1 MPTVEKGWEY
11 LTEIALQENGLVG
24 YVQPIGE
31 RADQH
36 NNVGPETT
44 SDFGVGTFLLAAS
57 EMVKYT
63 RLISTS
69 L

>member
-11 LTEIALQENGLVG
+11 LTEIALQDNGLVC
-24 YVQPIGE
+24 YLQPIGE
-31 RADQH
+31 IADQH

-44 SDFGVGTFLLAAS
+44 SDFGVGTFLLSAS
-57 EMVKYT
+57 EIVKYT
-63 RLISTS
+63 RLISTT